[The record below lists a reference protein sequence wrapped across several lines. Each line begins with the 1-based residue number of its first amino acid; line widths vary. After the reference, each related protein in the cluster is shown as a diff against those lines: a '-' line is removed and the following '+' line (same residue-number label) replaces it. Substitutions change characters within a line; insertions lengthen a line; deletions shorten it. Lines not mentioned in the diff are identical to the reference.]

1 MKQHIAQLIAGTA
14 IVLLSSVP
22 VHAATP
28 PDDGVP
34 HFDITRFDVDG
45 NTLLPQQT
53 VAALLQP
60 FTGSQRD
67 FSDVQRALEALE
79 AAYRARGFSVVQ
91 VTLPEQELNGG
102 VVHLQVAEARLGKLR
117 VEGNQSFSG
126 QNIRNSLPGL
136 REGQTPNTA
145 QISSSLKLANENPAK
160 KATLQLQNGEQGDEI
175 DAVVKVHD
183 DKPWRIG
190 ASLDNSGNSSTGDT
204 RLTVQYLNANVAD
217 RDQVLSLQYTTTV
230 EKPNQV
236 SVYGAGYH
244 IPLYA
249 LGDSV
254 DLFASYSDVD
264 AGAVTAGIFN
274 LQVSGK
280 GTVAGA
286 RYNHNLRRVGDYESR
301 LVYGFDYK
309 AYQNNVTLQSI
320 QLGNN
325 ITVHPVS
332 IAYGGTWTLPN
343 ASTDFNVVLLHNIV
357 GGDRG
362 GSADFN
368 RVRSGA
374 SAGYSIL
381 RVNAGYSRALP
392 KDWQLRF
399 AISGQYSNDMLVPGE
414 QFGTGGAA
422 SVRGFDEREIANDR
436 GASASAE
443 IYTPNL
449 CGAVGSL
456 AAQCRAL
463 AFYDTAH
470 VARNHPLPGE
480 LAQASIGSVG
490 LGFRMA
496 AGNNWTLQL
505 DAARVIDSG
514 LTRTAGDSRVHV
526 KLALSY

>member
-14 IVLLSSVP
+14 IVLLSSLP
-22 VHAATP
+22 VHAETR
-28 PDDGVP
+28 PDDGITR
-34 HFDITRFDVDG
+34 FDITRFEVDG
-45 NTLLPQQT
+45 NTLLPPQT
-53 VAALLQP
+53 LAALLQP
-60 FTGSQRD
+60 FTGSKRD
-67 FSDVQRALEALE
+67 FGDVQRALEALE
-79 AAYRARGFSVVQ
+79 GAYHARGFSVVQ
-91 VTLPEQELNGG
+91 VALPEQELNGG
-102 VVHLQVAEARLGKLR
+102 VVRLHVIETRLGKLR
-117 VEGNQSFSG
+117 VEGNQTFG
-126 QNIRNSLPGL
+126 EQNIRNSLPGL

-145 QISSSLKLANENPAK
+145 QVSSSLKLANENPAK
-160 KATLQLQNGEQGDEI
+160 KTTLQLQSGERDDEI
-175 DAVVKVHD
+175 DAVLKVHD
-183 DKPWRIG
+183 DKRWRIG

-230 EKPNQV
+230 EKPNKV

-264 AGAVTAGIFN
+264 SGTVTAGIFN

-301 LVYGFDYK
+301 VVYGFDYK
-309 AYQNNVTLQSI
+309 AYQNNVMLQNI
-320 QLGNN
+320 QLGND

-332 IAYGGTWTLPN
+332 VAYGGAWTLPN
-343 ASTDFNVVLLHNIV
+343 ASTDFNVAVLHNIA

-368 RVRSGA
+368 RVRTGA
-374 SAGYSIL
+374 SAGYNIL
-381 RVNAGYSRALP
+381 RVNASYSRALP

-399 AISGQYSNDMLVPGE
+399 AVSGQYTNDMLVPGE
-414 QFGTGGAA
+414 QFGAGGAT

-436 GASASAE
+436 GELVSAE
-443 IYTPNL
+443 VYTPNL
-449 CGAVGSL
+449 CGSV

-470 VARNHPLPGE
+470 VSRNHPLPGE

-496 AGNNWTLQL
+496 GGNNWTLQL

-514 LTRTAGDSRVHV
+514 LIRTAGDSRVHV